1 MIKYDGGLGVISTRV
16 ESGLLALLVDH
27 NISALT
33 EESETL
39 PFCVIY
45 DLGVFSSERRI
56 GPNKEKGKKKEKK
69 LSSLI

>member
-1 MIKYDGGLGVISTRV
+1 MISTRV

-33 EESETL
+33 KESETL
-39 PFCVIY
+39 PFCVID

-56 GPNKEKGKKKEKK
+56 GPNKEKEKKKKEKK